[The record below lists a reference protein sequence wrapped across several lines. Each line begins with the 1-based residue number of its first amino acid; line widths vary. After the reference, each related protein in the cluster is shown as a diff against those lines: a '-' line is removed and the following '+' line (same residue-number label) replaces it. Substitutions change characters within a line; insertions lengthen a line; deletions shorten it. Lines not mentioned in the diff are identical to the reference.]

1 MNQMPDV
8 PVQVPIDN
16 PNADTEWN
24 DILRKHGI
32 IPEKPKDPEPLIQEA
47 LLEAE
52 QMAYENRLE
61 DKDLDELAALED
73 DEDEDFLEQYRQKR
87 MAEINA
93 LAKASKFGIVYPLQK
108 VDFTREVTEAS
119 ADAYVFVFLSSSTD
133 SNVESRVVAEIWRE
147 LAQKYGDLKFCQIR
161 AEMCIEGYP
170 ERNCPTILVYKN
182 SDIVRQLVTLREL
195 QGVRTKIEDLEG
207 LLVQVGAVREGDS
220 RLRKNTD
227 EEEESNTDGRRGLS
241 GVHQRGKQDRD
252 DDDDWDWI
260 FHFVFLYAPTP
271 ALHHAKTTIMP
282 KLDFHVGQ
290 CTFWDFQRWL

>member
-32 IPEKPKDPEPLIQEA
+32 IPEKPKDPEPAIQEA

-52 QMAYENRLE
+52 QRAYANRLE

-73 DEDEDFLEQYRQKR
+73 DEDEAFLDQYRQKR

-93 LAKASKFGIVYPLQK
+93 LAKASKYGSVYPLQK

-119 ADAYVFVFLSSSTD
+119 PETYVFVFLSSSTD
-133 SNVESRVVAEIWRE
+133 SNVESRVLHEIWRQ

-161 AEMCIEGYP
+161 ADMCIEGYP
-170 ERNCPTILVYKN
+170 EKNCPTVLVYQAG
-182 SDIVRQLVTLREL
+182 DIRRQIVTLREL
-195 QGVRTKIEDLEG
+195 QGVRTKVEDLERV
-207 LLVQVGAVREGDS
+207 LVQVGAVREGDT
-220 RLRKNTD
+220 RLRSKTGDDDDDHAN
-227 EEEESNTDGRRGLS
+227 NGRRGLHAS
-241 GVHQRGKQDRD
+241 KRVEN
-252 DDDDWDWI
+252 DDDDWD
-260 FHFVFLYAPTP
+260 
-271 ALHHAKTTIMP
+271 
-282 KLDFHVGQ
+282 
-290 CTFWDFQRWL
+290 

>member
-8 PVQVPIDN
+8 PVQVPVDN

-52 QMAYENRLE
+52 RKAHENRLE

-73 DEDEDFLEQYRQKR
+73 DEDEDFLEHYRQKR

-93 LAKASKFGIVYPLQK
+93 LAKASKFGSVYPLQK

-119 ADAYVFVFLSSSTD
+119 ADAYVFVFLSSSSD
-133 SNVESRVVAEIWRE
+133 SNVESRVLAEIWRG

-161 AEMCIEGYP
+161 AQMCIEGYP
-170 ERNCPTILVYKN
+170 EKNCPTVLVYKDG
-182 SDIVRQLVTLREL
+182 DILRQLVTLREL
-195 QGVRTKIEDLEG
+195 QGVRTKLEDLEG
-207 LLVQVGAVREGDS
+207 VLVQVGAVKEGDA
-220 RLRKNTD
+220 RLRRND
-227 EEEESNTDGRRGLS
+227 EDNDEDTTNGRRGH
-241 GVHQRGKQDRD
+241 GGIQQRDKKDAD
-252 DDDDWDWI
+252 DDDDWD
-260 FHFVFLYAPTP
+260 
-271 ALHHAKTTIMP
+271 
-282 KLDFHVGQ
+282 
-290 CTFWDFQRWL
+290 